1 MYSARA
7 CPSHSPKR
15 SASGAAMKVPLCIA
29 ILASSLSM
37 TSRYAHE
44 HSVQARLTRDE
55 AMRMARQAAT
65 AKGYDLKNFSL
76 LQYKDDLSKDG
87 KEWFFLFV
95 CKQPAPGCAFSAS
108 INRETGAV
116 EISPGE

>member
-1 MYSARA
+1 VQASLAVHLSALLRRNNENTA
-7 CPSHSPKR
+7 
-15 SASGAAMKVPLCIA
+15 LIA
-29 ILASSLSM
+29 LLAVFFCM
-37 TSRYAHE
+37 TSGYAHE
-44 HSVQARLTRDE
+44 HSVQARLKRDE
-55 AMRMARQAAT
+55 AMRMAQQAAT

-76 LQYKDDLSKDG
+76 FQYKDDLSKDG